1 MNTLSDV
8 TLFTPGPV
16 NVPSS
21 VLMAGARK
29 MIHHRTPEFS
39 AILESVIERIK
50 VVFGTQEDVL
60 LVHTSGRGAMEGAL
74 RNLFSEGDKI
84 LCICNG
90 YFGEMFA
97 NIAEISNLNVTRAF
111 ESWLHPLDLDALE
124 QILKKDPSIKAV
136 TLVHSDTSTAV
147 LNPIKKIGE
156 IVRRKTASQKG
167 LMAPA
172 GISFVALNQRA
183 WKAVAIAENSSFY
196 IDFKKIKDFYSEKKE
211 TPGSTPVSIVA
222 SVNESLNLIFQEGL
236 DARYGRHKNI
246 SSAVKSAFESMGL
259 DLFPR
264 GNFIRSD
271 SLSAFYAPNGILPE
285 KIKKIAREKYYIA
298 IASGLGGYKN
308 ETFRIGHL
316 GMINIQQALTLT
328 SAFEFI
334 LKELGVSDNI
344 GKGLTR
350 FFKFIN
356 AD

>member
-1 MNTLSDV
+1 
-8 TLFTPGPV
+8 
-16 NVPSS
+16 
-21 VLMAGARK
+21 
-29 MIHHRTPEFS
+29 
-39 AILESVIERIK
+39 
-50 VVFGTQEDVL
+50 
-60 LVHTSGRGAMEGAL
+60 
-74 RNLFSEGDKI
+74 
-84 LCICNG
+84 
-90 YFGEMFA
+90 
-97 NIAEISNLNVTRAF
+97 
-111 ESWLHPLDLDALE
+111 
-124 QILKKDPSIKAV
+124 
-136 TLVHSDTSTAV
+136 
-147 LNPIKKIGE
+147 
-156 IVRRKTASQKG
+156 VRRKNRLLIVDCISSLGALPFEFDNWKVDVAITASQKG